1 MRRPLLRRRV
11 MLFYAGERLLHFGEK
26 PTRNGDRMG
35 GDRLLR
41 TSRSGHD
48 APRSGSCWSW
58 MCFLL
63 ISTEFLT
70 ASAGV
75 GSWYG
80 NAKPTPCGSGE
91 LAVISG
97 VLALFRIPEPAWPK
111 NRYARF
117 WRAAYLRM
125 SDTSYDR
132 PLSGERF
139 ESFSMR
145 SVQIRAHDCVRSRS
159 ALLA

>member
-1 MRRPLLRRRV
+1 
-11 MLFYAGERLLHFGEK
+11 
-26 PTRNGDRMG
+26 
-35 GDRLLR
+35 
-41 TSRSGHD
+41 
-48 APRSGSCWSW
+48 

-97 VLALFRIPEPAWPK
+97 VLALFRVPEPARPK

-125 SDTSYDR
+125 SDYELREAAFRGGVRETLAEIGADFAR
-132 PLSGERF
+132 MIACAFDL
-139 ESFSMR
+139 
-145 SVQIRAHDCVRSRS
+145 DC
-159 ALLA
+159 